1 MPRAVERISGAGCG
15 SGYDLLPGLEN
26 VVDGFNGTRRDA
38 WYVIDHY
45 VPKAQK
51 ALFYRH
57 NSQNMPS
64 WVPPW
69 VSKPPEISRTA
80 VTNRNRGSEF
90 DRTCRGQVSIDR
102 DPEIASAKSRPAL
115 TRARGVSRG
124 AEK

>member
-1 MPRAVERISGAGCG
+1 MGLPCHRAWRRRVFPAGRYNLPMPRAVERISGAGCG

-57 NSQNMPS
+57 NSQNLPS
-64 WVPPW
+64 WVPPMGI
-69 VSKPPEISRTA
+69 ETA
-80 VTNRNRGSEF
+80 GNQPDG
-90 DRTCRGQVSIDR
+90 GY
-102 DPEIASAKSRPAL
+102 KS
-115 TRARGVSRG
+115 
-124 AEK
+124 